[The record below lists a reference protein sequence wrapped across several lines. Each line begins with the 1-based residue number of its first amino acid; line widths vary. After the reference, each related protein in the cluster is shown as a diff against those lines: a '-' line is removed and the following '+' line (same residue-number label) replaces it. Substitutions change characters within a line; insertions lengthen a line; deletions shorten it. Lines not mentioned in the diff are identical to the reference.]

1 MYISRVDSVRY
12 LESTGGERGGRTPL
26 YHAIIN
32 GYLKHAADRGF
43 GFAHLWVAPP
53 EGVEYI
59 FHAPN
64 HGQRK
69 PMTPAVLRAWYEKML
84 ERAEELGIVSNVNSL
99 QKEVAHLTSVR
110 DFPTF
115 DGDFFPDR
123 FPDIIKKAAS
133 RPTGCAAPPTSGRG
147 GPPALARAQSLAP
160 RRRRRRRSSRR
171 PGTSSSRT
179 CNPPRRRRRTEREP
193 PCAHD
198 LIDSRMRFLETSV
211 ARHWQFDELRRA
223 HWSTMMLLANLGG
236 RPD

>member
-1 MYISRVDSVRY
+1 MVQEYGEDCPAPNTNRVYISYVDSVRY

-43 GFAHLWVAPP
+43 GYAHLWVAPP
-53 EGVEYI
+53 EEGVEYI

-84 ERAEELGIVSNVNSL
+84 DRAEELGIVSNVNSL

-123 FPDIIKKAAS
+123 FPDIIRKRRR
-133 RPTGCAAPPTSGRG
+133 RPTGCGAPPTSGRG

-160 RRRRRRRSSRR
+160 RGGGEGGGRV
-171 PGTSSSRT
+171 GVLGL
-179 CNPPRRRRRTEREP
+179 PRRAP
-193 PCAHD
+193 PGHLGAA
-198 LIDSRMRFLETSV
+198 V
-211 ARHWQFDELRRA
+211 GQARAAVRARPDRLADALPRDVRRA
-223 HWSTMMLLANLGG
+223 PLAV
-236 RPD
+236 